1 MTIDPGVFTP
11 TSDIVSPLQTMVN
24 NVPMPDD
31 LPRQNTRPAP
41 GKRRSAIE
49 KRRAGMRQAA
59 LHFFSRF
66 GLHGTSLDQVAER
79 AGVSKTNL
87 IYHYPTK
94 EALYTAVLSEM
105 LELWIAP
112 FQALQPE
119 ADALPAIRHYIR
131 LKLELSRDHADAS
144 RLFCLE
150 MVQGAP
156 HLGAMLEGSLRE
168 LVDDKASVI
177 EHWVERGDIATT
189 DAWHLFYLLW
199 ATTQHY
205 ADFAVQIEAIS
216 GNTLKDPDFLESA
229 VSNLQTII
237 MTGLTPRHP

>member
-1 MTIDPGVFTP
+1 MNDA
-11 TSDIVSPLQTMVN
+11 
-24 NVPMPDD
+24 PMIDD
-31 LPRQNTRPAP
+31 LPRPDGPPAN
-41 GKRRSAIE
+41 GKRRSAVE
-49 KRRAGMRQAA
+49 QRRAGMRGAA

-94 EALYTAVLSEM
+94 EALYTAVLTEM
-105 LELWIAP
+105 LDIWIAP
-112 FQALQPE
+112 FQALQPD

-131 LKLELSRDHADAS
+131 LKLELSRDHAEAS

-156 HLGAMLEGSLRE
+156 LLGSMLKGSLRT
-168 LVDDKASVI
+168 LVDEKAGVI
-177 EHWVERGDIATT
+177 EQWIARGDIAPTN
-189 DAWHLFYLLW
+189 AWHLFYLLW

-216 GNTLKDPDFLESA
+216 GNTLQDPDFLETA
-229 VSNLQTII
+229 VNNLQRIV
-237 MTGLTPRHP
+237 MAGLTPGPD

>member
-1 MTIDPGVFTP
+1 MI
-11 TSDIVSPLQTMVN
+11 
-24 NVPMPDD
+24 DD
-31 LPRQNTRPAP
+31 LPDPDAPPAA
-41 GKRRSAIE
+41 GKRRSTIE

-94 EALYTAVLSEM
+94 EALYTAVLREM
-105 LELWIAP
+105 LDIWIAP
-112 FQALQPE
+112 FQALQPD
-119 ADALPAIRHYIR
+119 ADALAAIRHYIR
-131 LKLELSRDHADAS
+131 LKLELSRDHAEAS

-156 HLGAMLEGSLRE
+156 LLGALLEGSLRT
-168 LVDDKASVI
+168 LVDEKAGVI
-177 EHWVERGDIATT
+177 KHWIARGDIAPT

-205 ADFAVQIEAIS
+205 ADFAVQIDAIS
-216 GNTLKDPDFLESA
+216 GKTLQDPDFLEDA
-229 VSNLQTII
+229 VSNLQTIV
-237 MTGLTPRHP
+237 MAGLTPRSP

>member
-1 MTIDPGVFTP
+1 MND
-11 TSDIVSPLQTMVN
+11 DQTRLKA
-24 NVPMPDD
+24 VPA
-31 LPRQNTRPAP
+31 NS
-41 GKRRSAIE
+41 KRRGAIE
-49 KRRAGMRQAA
+49 QRRAGMRQAA

-94 EALYTAVLSEM
+94 EALYTAVLGDM
-105 LELWIAP
+105 LDLWIAP
-112 FQALQPE
+112 FQALQSD

-131 LKLELSRDHADAS
+131 LKLELSRDHAEAS
-144 RLFCLE
+144 RLYCLE

-156 HLGAMLEGSLRE
+156 HLGGILKGSLRA
-168 LVDDKASVI
+168 LVDDKAKVI
-177 EHWVERGDIATT
+177 EQWVERGDIAPT

-205 ADFAVQIEAIS
+205 ADFTVQIEAIS
-216 GNTLKDPDFLESA
+216 GNTLEDPVFLEAA
-229 VSNLQTII
+229 VSHLQTLI
-237 MTGLTPRHP
+237 MNGLMPRPS